1 MQRYRGKRIT
11 ITIPE
16 GIWRIIEENLK
27 GVMGDKDSEII
38 RNIVIAWLSDKSY
51 LKKEKGEKI

>member
-51 LKKEKGEKI
+51 LKKEKEE